1 MFIRNIAIIAH
12 VDHGKTTLVDGLLKQ
27 AHAFRD
33 NAVEMNETCIL
44 DSNDLERERGITILS
59 KNTAVNY
66 TKGGVEYKI
75 NIIDTPGHAD
85 FSGEVERVLNM
96 ADGALLVI
104 DAQEGPMP
112 QTKFVLRKALEQKL
126 KIIVFINKID
136 KKDARPEE
144 ILNKTEDLFLELA
157 TDHDQLNYTVLYG
170 IGREGVAWKNSPKNE
185 NSSKNLIPLFETII
199 DEIPEGEQNLT
210 KPFQMQICSFERD
223 NYLGKLAIGRVKQGK
238 VKQNDFV
245 SLMDGEKLIE
255 NARVEK
261 IYTNM
266 GLNRIEV
273 KEATSGDIVYI
284 SGIADL
290 EIGMTLTS
298 PDFQVGLPKIN
309 ITPPTLK
316 IKVGPNTSPLA
327 GREGK
332 FVTSRQIGER
342 IEKEKETNIGLIIEQ
357 KGETYEV
364 SGRGELHLSIFLET
378 LRREGYEL
386 QVGKPEVIT
395 IEKDGVKM
403 EPYEIAFIETAT
415 EFVGSVTEEMGNR
428 KAEMMDMEGRGNDTF
443 FKYKISDRNFLG
455 LRNALLTKSKGTA
468 IINAEFFGYD
478 KMGEVASKTRNGA
491 IISTE
496 TGKSVAYGLNSAQER
511 GSLLIGAGVPVYV
524 GMVIGINSRQDDMD
538 INPCKS
544 KKLTNMHTENS
555 DEAIQLT
562 PPLNLSLEQYLNL
575 IEKDEVLEIT
585 PTTLRL
591 RKKFLSKT
599 DRVRAERAGLV

>member
-1 MFIRNIAIIAH
+1 MNIRNIAIIAH

-27 AHAFRD
+27 AHAFRE
-33 NAVEMNETCIL
+33 NEAEMNETCIL
-44 DSNDLERERGITILS
+44 DSNDLERERGITILA

-66 TKGGVEYKI
+66 TKGGKEYKI
-75 NIIDTPGHAD
+75 NIIDTPGHSD

-112 QTKFVLRKALEQKL
+112 QTKFVLKKALQAKL

-144 ILNKTEDLFLELA
+144 VLKETEDLFLELA
-157 TDHDQLNYTVLYG
+157 TSHDELNYTVLFG
-170 IGREGVAWKNSPKNE
+170 IGRDGVAWKNSPKNE
-185 NSSKNLIPLFETII
+185 QNSKNLIPLFETII
-199 DEIPEGEQNLT
+199 DEIPEGESDLN
-210 KPFQMQICSFERD
+210 KPFRMQISSFERD
-223 NYLGKLAIGRVKQGK
+223 SYLGKLAIGRVRQGKIKQGEY
-238 VKQNDFV
+238 V
-245 SLMDGEKLIE
+245 SLMDEEELIE
-255 NARVEK
+255 NCRVEK
-261 IYTNM
+261 IYTNL
-266 GLNRIEV
+266 GLKRIEAR
-273 KEATSGDIVYI
+273 EATSGDIVYLA
-284 SGIADL
+284 GIDAL

-298 PDFQVGLPKIN
+298 PNLQVGLPKIK
-309 ITPPTLK
+309 ISPPTLK

-342 IEKEKETNIGLIIEQ
+342 IEKEKETNIGLKIEQ
-357 KGETYEV
+357 TGETYEV

-386 QVGKPEVIT
+386 QVEKPEVILKT
-395 IEKDGVKM
+395 ENGIKL
-403 EPYEIAFIETAT
+403 EPYEIAYVDVST
-415 EFVGSVTEEMGNR
+415 EFVGAVTQEMGTR
-428 KAEMMDMEGRGNDTF
+428 KAEMIDMTGGKTETH
-443 FKYKISDRNFLG
+443 FKYKISERNFLG
-455 LRNALLTKSKGTA
+455 LRNALLTNSKGTA
-468 IINAEFFGYD
+468 IINTEFFGYD
-478 KMGEVASKTRNGA
+478 KMSEEMPKTRNGA

-496 TGKSVAYGLNSAQER
+496 TGKSVAYGLNSAQAR
-511 GSLLIGAGVPVYV
+511 GSLLIGAGHQVYE
-524 GMVIGINSRQDDMD
+524 GMVIGINSRGDDME

-585 PTTLRL
+585 PKNLRL
-591 RKKFLSKT
+591 RKKFLT
-599 DRVRAERAGLV
+599 RVGRVRAERAGLI

>member
-1 MFIRNIAIIAH
+1 
-12 VDHGKTTLVDGLLKQ
+12 
-27 AHAFRD
+27 
-33 NAVEMNETCIL
+33 
-44 DSNDLERERGITILS
+44 LERERGITILS

-66 TKGGVEYKI
+66 TKAAVEYKI

-136 KKDARPEE
+136 KKDARPEQVLKE
-144 ILNKTEDLFLELA
+144 TEDLFLELA

-170 IGREGVAWKNSPKNE
+170 IGREGVAWKNSPINE
-185 NSSKNLIPLFETII
+185 GDSKNLIPLFETII
-199 DEIPEGEQNLT
+199 DEIPEGEQKLN

-223 NYLGKLAIGRVKQGK
+223 NYLGKLAIGRIKQGK

-316 IKVGPNTSPLA
+316 IKVGPNTSPIA

-342 IEKEKETNIGLIIEQ
+342 IEKEKETNIGLIIQ
-357 KGETYEV
+357 QSGETYEV

-415 EFVGSVTEEMGNR
+415 EFVGAVTEEMGNR
-428 KAEMMDMEGRGNDTF
+428 KAEMLDMEGRGNDTF

-478 KMGEVASKTRNGA
+478 KMGEVAAKTRNGA

-496 TGKSVAYGLNSAQER
+496 MGKSVAYGLNSAQER

-585 PTTLRL
+585 PSTLRL